1 MIRSFVKTI
10 AGVSVA
16 LSLMVVGCTGN
27 KGSSYDKLKTSYDSL
42 LMQSDKNQADLN
54 EAIGIINEVESNLSQ
69 IADAEH
75 RVQADALKGEL
86 NQSQKQQIMDE
97 ISLLRQTLQENKQ
110 NLAQQQEKL
119 KRSGINIAAL
129 NKKIDLLSSQ
139 IAEKDQMIQSLQ
151 ADLESARGMIAR
163 QDSLITEQTE
173 KGAVNEA
180 TIAIQNKKLQAQDA
194 ALHQAYYCFG
204 TLSELKEENII
215 KGGGLFSKAKVLP
228 EGFNQEYFKQVDT
241 RDLTTIA
248 LFAAKAHLRTQH
260 PASSYHFEKDADGN
274 QTLVIDNQKDFWSR
288 SKYLVVEVE

>member
-86 NQSQKQQIMDE
+86 NQSQKQHIMDE

-180 TIAIQNKKLQAQDA
+180 TIAIQNKKLEAQDA

-228 EGFNQEYFKQVDT
+228 EGFNQDYFKQVDT

-274 QTLVIDNQKDFWSR
+274 QTLVIDNQQEFWSR

>member
-1 MIRSFVKTI
+1 M
-10 AGVSVA
+10 VA
-16 LSLMVVGCTGN
+16 GCTGN

-54 EAIGIINEVESNLSQ
+54 EAIGIINEVEGNLSQ

-86 NQSQKQQIMDE
+86 NQSQKQRIMDE

-129 NKKIDLLSSQ
+129 DKKISLLTSQ

-163 QDSLITEQTE
+163 QDSLITEQSE
-173 KGAVNEA
+173 KGAVSEA
-180 TIAIQNKKLQAQDA
+180 TIAIQNKRLQDQDA
-194 ALHQAYYCFG
+194 ALHRAYYCFG

>member
-16 LSLMVVGCTGN
+16 LSLLVVGCTGN

-54 EAIGIINEVESNLSQ
+54 EAIGIINEVESNLNQ

-274 QTLVIDNQKDFWSR
+274 QTLVIDNQQEFWSR

>member
-1 MIRSFVKTI
+1 MIRSLVKTL
-10 AGVSVA
+10 AGASVA

-54 EAIGIINEVESNLSQ
+54 EAIGIINEVEGNLSQ

-86 NQSQKQQIMDE
+86 NQSQKQRIMDE

-129 NKKIDLLSSQ
+129 NKKISLLTSQ

-151 ADLESARGMIAR
+151 ADLESAKGMIAR
-163 QDSLITEQTE
+163 QDSLISEQSE
-173 KGAVNEA
+173 KGAVSEA
-180 TIAIQNKKLQAQDA
+180 TIAIQNKRLQDQDA
-194 ALHQAYYCFG
+194 ALHRAYYCFG

>member
-16 LSLMVVGCTGN
+16 LSLMVAGCTGN

-54 EAIGIINEVESNLSQ
+54 EAIGIINEVESNLNQ

-86 NQSQKQQIMDE
+86 NQSQKQHIMDE

-173 KGAVNEA
+173 MGAVNEA
-180 TIAIQNKKLQAQDA
+180 TIAIQNKKLEAQDA

-228 EGFNQEYFKQVDT
+228 EGFNQDYFKQVDT

-274 QTLVIDNQKDFWSR
+274 QTLVIDNQQDFWSR

>member
-1 MIRSFVKTI
+1 MIRSFVKTL

-54 EAIGIINEVESNLSQ
+54 EAIGIINEVESNLNQ

-86 NQSQKQQIMDE
+86 NQSQKQHIMDE

-129 NKKIDLLSSQ
+129 DKKIDLLSSQ

-180 TIAIQNKKLQAQDA
+180 TIAMQNKKLEAQDA

-274 QTLVIDNQKDFWSR
+274 QTLVIDNQQEFWSR

>member
-1 MIRSFVKTI
+1 MIRSLVKTL
-10 AGVSVA
+10 AGASVA

-54 EAIGIINEVESNLSQ
+54 EAIGIINEVEGNLSQ

-86 NQSQKQQIMDE
+86 NQSQKQRIMDE

-129 NKKIDLLSSQ
+129 DKKISLLTSQ

-151 ADLESARGMIAR
+151 ADLDSAKGMIAR
-163 QDSLITEQTE
+163 QDSLISEQSE
-173 KGAVNEA
+173 RGAVNEA
-180 TIAIQNKKLQAQDA
+180 TIAIQNKRLQDQDA
-194 ALHQAYYCFG
+194 ALHRAYYCFG

>member
-16 LSLMVVGCTGN
+16 LSLMVAGCTGN

-54 EAIGIINEVESNLSQ
+54 EAIGIINEVESNLNQ

-86 NQSQKQQIMDE
+86 NQSQKQHIMDE

-180 TIAIQNKKLQAQDA
+180 TIAIQNKKLEAQDA

-228 EGFNQEYFKQVDT
+228 EGFNQDYFKQVDT

-274 QTLVIDNQKDFWSR
+274 QTLVIDNQQEFWSQ

>member
-1 MIRSFVKTI
+1 M
-10 AGVSVA
+10 A
-16 LSLMVVGCTGN
+16 LSLMVAGCTGN

-54 EAIGIINEVESNLSQ
+54 EAIGIINEVEGNLSQ

-86 NQSQKQQIMDE
+86 NQSQKQRIMDE

-129 NKKIDLLSSQ
+129 DKKISLLTSQ

-163 QDSLITEQTE
+163 QDSLITEQSE
-173 KGAVNEA
+173 KGAVSEA
-180 TIAIQNKKLQAQDA
+180 TIAIQNKRLQDQDA
-194 ALHQAYYCFG
+194 ALPVSYTHL
-204 TLSELKEENII
+204 TL
-215 KGGGLFSKAKVLP
+215 P
-228 EGFNQEYFKQVDT
+228 
-241 RDLTTIA
+241 TI
-248 LFAAKAHLRTQH
+248 L
-260 PASSYHFEKDADGN
+260 
-274 QTLVIDNQKDFWSR
+274 LV
-288 SKYLVVEVE
+288 

>member
-16 LSLMVVGCTGN
+16 LSLMVAGCTGN

-86 NQSQKQQIMDE
+86 NQSQKQHILDE

-274 QTLVIDNQKDFWSR
+274 QTLVIDNQQEFWSL

>member
-1 MIRSFVKTI
+1 M
-10 AGVSVA
+10 A
-16 LSLMVVGCTGN
+16 LSLMVAGCTGN

-54 EAIGIINEVESNLSQ
+54 EAIGIINEVESNLNQ

-86 NQSQKQQIMDE
+86 NQSQKQHIMDE

-180 TIAIQNKKLQAQDA
+180 TIAIQNKKLEAQDA

-228 EGFNQEYFKQVDT
+228 EGFNQDYFKQVDT

-274 QTLVIDNQKDFWSR
+274 QTLVIDNQQDFWSQ

>member
-16 LSLMVVGCTGN
+16 LLLMVVGCTGN

-228 EGFNQEYFKQVDT
+228 EGFNQDYFKQVDT

-274 QTLVIDNQKDFWSR
+274 QTLVIDNQQEFWSL

>member
-228 EGFNQEYFKQVDT
+228 EGFNQDYFKQVDT

-248 LFAAKAHLRTQH
+248 L
-260 PASSYHFEKDADGN
+260 
-274 QTLVIDNQKDFWSR
+274 
-288 SKYLVVEVE
+288 

>member
-1 MIRSFVKTI
+1 MIRSLVKTL

-16 LSLMVVGCTGN
+16 LSLMVAGCTGN

-54 EAIGIINEVESNLSQ
+54 EAIGIINEVEGNLSQ

-86 NQSQKQQIMDE
+86 NQSQKQRIMDE

-129 NKKIDLLSSQ
+129 DKKISLLTSQ

-163 QDSLITEQTE
+163 QDSLISEQSE
-173 KGAVNEA
+173 RGAVNEA
-180 TIAIQNKKLQAQDA
+180 TIAIQNKRLQDQDA
-194 ALHQAYYCFG
+194 ALHRAYYCFG

>member
-1 MIRSFVKTI
+1 MIRSLVKTL
-10 AGVSVA
+10 AGASVA

-54 EAIGIINEVESNLSQ
+54 EAIGIINEVEGNLSQ

-86 NQSQKQQIMDE
+86 NQSQKQRIMDE

-129 NKKIDLLSSQ
+129 DKKISLLTSQ

-163 QDSLITEQTE
+163 QDSLISEQSE
-173 KGAVNEA
+173 RGAVNEA
-180 TIAIQNKKLQAQDA
+180 TIAIQNKRLQDQDA
-194 ALHQAYYCFG
+194 ALHRAYYCFG

-241 RDLTTIA
+241 RDLTTVA

>member
-173 KGAVNEA
+173 K
-180 TIAIQNKKLQAQDA
+180 LQAQDA

-228 EGFNQEYFKQVDT
+228 EGFNQDYFKQVDT

-274 QTLVIDNQKDFWSR
+274 QTLVIDNQQEFWSR

>member
-1 MIRSFVKTI
+1 MIRSFVKTL

-16 LSLMVVGCTGN
+16 LSLMVAGCTGN

-42 LMQSDKNQADLN
+42 LMQSDKNQADLI
-54 EAIGIINEVESNLSQ
+54 EAIGIINEVEGNLSQ

-86 NQSQKQQIMDE
+86 NQSQKQRIMDE

-129 NKKIDLLSSQ
+129 DKKISLLTSQ

-163 QDSLITEQTE
+163 QDSLITEQSE
-173 KGAVNEA
+173 KGAVSEA
-180 TIAIQNKKLQAQDA
+180 TIAIQNKRLQDQDA
-194 ALHQAYYCFG
+194 ALHRAYYCFG

>member
-1 MIRSFVKTI
+1 M
-10 AGVSVA
+10 A

-194 ALHQAYYCFG
+194 TLHQAYYCFG

-228 EGFNQEYFKQVDT
+228 EGFNQDYFKQVDT

-274 QTLVIDNQKDFWSR
+274 QTLVIDNQQEFWSR

>member
-86 NQSQKQQIMDE
+86 NQSQKQHIMDE

-228 EGFNQEYFKQVDT
+228 EGFNQDYFKQVDT

-274 QTLVIDNQKDFWSR
+274 QTLVIDNQQEFWSR

>member
-110 NLAQQQEKL
+110 NLALQQEKL

-180 TIAIQNKKLQAQDA
+180 TIAIQNKKLEAQDA

-274 QTLVIDNQKDFWSR
+274 QTLVIDNQQEFWSR

>member
-16 LSLMVVGCTGN
+16 LSLMVAGCTGN

-54 EAIGIINEVESNLSQ
+54 EAIGIINEVESNLNQ

-86 NQSQKQQIMDE
+86 NQSQKQHIMDE

-180 TIAIQNKKLQAQDA
+180 TIAIQNKKLEAQDA

-228 EGFNQEYFKQVDT
+228 EGFNQDYFKQVDT

-274 QTLVIDNQKDFWSR
+274 QTLVIDNQQEFWSR

>member
-1 MIRSFVKTI
+1 MT
-10 AGVSVA
+10 

-54 EAIGIINEVESNLSQ
+54 EAIDIINEVEGNLNQ

-86 NQSQKQQIMDE
+86 NQSQKQRIMDE

-129 NKKIDLLSSQ
+129 DKKINLLNRQ

-163 QDSLITEQTE
+163 QDSLITEQSE
-173 KGAVNEA
+173 RGAVNEA
-180 TIAIQNKKLQAQDA
+180 TIAIQNKRLQDQDA
-194 ALHQAYYCFG
+194 ALHRAYYCFG

-274 QTLVIDNQKDFWSR
+274 QTLVIDNQQDFWSR

>member
-54 EAIGIINEVESNLSQ
+54 EAIGIINEVESNLNQ

-228 EGFNQEYFKQVDT
+228 EGFNQDYFKQVDT

-274 QTLVIDNQKDFWSR
+274 QTLVIDNQQEFWSL

>member
-1 MIRSFVKTI
+1 MIRSLVKTL
-10 AGVSVA
+10 AGASVA

-54 EAIGIINEVESNLSQ
+54 EAIGIINEVEGNLSQ

-86 NQSQKQQIMDE
+86 NQSQKQRIMDE

-119 KRSGINIAAL
+119 KRSGITIAAL
-129 NKKIDLLSSQ
+129 DKKISLLTSQ

-163 QDSLITEQTE
+163 QDSLISEQSE
-173 KGAVNEA
+173 RGAVNEA
-180 TIAIQNKKLQAQDA
+180 TIAIQNKRLQDQDA
-194 ALHQAYYCFG
+194 ALHRAYYCFG

>member
-10 AGVSVA
+10 AGVSLA

-54 EAIGIINEVESNLSQ
+54 EAIGIINEVESNLNQ

-180 TIAIQNKKLQAQDA
+180 TIAIQNKKLEAQDA

-228 EGFNQEYFKQVDT
+228 EGFNQDYFKQVDT

-274 QTLVIDNQKDFWSR
+274 QTLVIDNQQDFWSR

>member
-16 LSLMVVGCTGN
+16 LTLMVVGCTGN

-54 EAIGIINEVESNLSQ
+54 EAIGIINEVESSLSQ

-180 TIAIQNKKLQAQDA
+180 TIAIQNKKLEAQDA

-274 QTLVIDNQKDFWSR
+274 QTLVIDNQQEFWSR

>member
-1 MIRSFVKTI
+1 MIRSLVKTL

-16 LSLMVVGCTGN
+16 LSLMVAGCTGN

-54 EAIGIINEVESNLSQ
+54 EAIGIINEVEGNLSQ

-86 NQSQKQQIMDE
+86 NQSQKQRIMDE

-129 NKKIDLLSSQ
+129 DKKISLLTSQ

-163 QDSLITEQTE
+163 QDSLITEQSE
-173 KGAVNEA
+173 KGAVSEA
-180 TIAIQNKKLQAQDA
+180 TIAIQNKRLQDQDA
-194 ALHQAYYCFG
+194 ALHRAYYCFG

-228 EGFNQEYFKQVDT
+228 EGFNQDYFKQVDT

>member
-1 MIRSFVKTI
+1 MIRSFVKTL

-16 LSLMVVGCTGN
+16 LSLMVAGCTGN

-54 EAIGIINEVESNLSQ
+54 EAIGIINEVEGNLSQ

-86 NQSQKQQIMDE
+86 NQSQKQRIMDE

-129 NKKIDLLSSQ
+129 DKKINLLNSQ

-163 QDSLITEQTE
+163 QDSLITEQSE

-180 TIAIQNKKLQAQDA
+180 TIAIQNKKLQDQDA
-194 ALHQAYYCFG
+194 ALHRAYYCFG

-260 PASSYHFEKDADGN
+260 PDSSYHFEKDADGN

>member
-1 MIRSFVKTI
+1 M
-10 AGVSVA
+10 A

-54 EAIGIINEVESNLSQ
+54 EAIGIINEVEGNLSQ

-86 NQSQKQQIMDE
+86 NQSQKQRIMDE

-129 NKKIDLLSSQ
+129 DKKISLLTSQ

-163 QDSLITEQTE
+163 QDSLISEQSE
-173 KGAVNEA
+173 RGAVNEA
-180 TIAIQNKKLQAQDA
+180 TIAIQNKRLQDQDA
-194 ALHQAYYCFG
+194 ALHRAYYCFG
-204 TLSELKEENII
+204 TLSV
-215 KGGGLFSKAKVLP
+215 S
-228 EGFNQEYFKQVDT
+228 
-241 RDLTTIA
+241 
-248 LFAAKAHLRTQH
+248 
-260 PASSYHFEKDADGN
+260 
-274 QTLVIDNQKDFWSR
+274 
-288 SKYLVVEVE
+288 

>member
-54 EAIGIINEVESNLSQ
+54 EAIGIINEVESNLNQ

-180 TIAIQNKKLQAQDA
+180 TIAIQNKKLEAQDA

>member
-16 LSLMVVGCTGN
+16 LSLMVAGCTGN

-54 EAIGIINEVESNLSQ
+54 EAIGIINEVESNLNQ

-86 NQSQKQQIMDE
+86 NQSQKQHIMDE

-274 QTLVIDNQKDFWSR
+274 QTLVIDNQQEFWSR

>member
-1 MIRSFVKTI
+1 M
-10 AGVSVA
+10 A

-54 EAIGIINEVESNLSQ
+54 EAIGIINEVEGNLSQ

-86 NQSQKQQIMDE
+86 NQSQKQRIMDE

-129 NKKIDLLSSQ
+129 DKKINLLNSQ

-163 QDSLITEQTE
+163 QDSLITEQSE
-173 KGAVNEA
+173 RGAVNEA
-180 TIAIQNKKLQAQDA
+180 TIAIQNKRLQDQDA
-194 ALHQAYYCFG
+194 ALHRAYYCFG

-274 QTLVIDNQKDFWSR
+274 QTLVIDNQQDFWSR

>member
-1 MIRSFVKTI
+1 MIRSLVKTL
-10 AGVSVA
+10 AGASVA

-54 EAIGIINEVESNLSQ
+54 EAIGIINEVEGNLSQ

-86 NQSQKQQIMDE
+86 NQSQKQRIMDE

-129 NKKIDLLSSQ
+129 DKKISLLTRQ

-163 QDSLITEQTE
+163 QDSLISEQSE
-173 KGAVNEA
+173 RGAVNEA
-180 TIAIQNKKLQAQDA
+180 TIAIQNKRLQDQDA
-194 ALHQAYYCFG
+194 ALHRAYYCFG

>member
-16 LSLMVVGCTGN
+16 LSLMVAGCTGN

-86 NQSQKQQIMDE
+86 NQSQKQHILDE

-274 QTLVIDNQKDFWSR
+274 QTLVIDNQQEFWSR

>member
-1 MIRSFVKTI
+1 MIRSLVKTL
-10 AGVSVA
+10 AGASVA

-54 EAIGIINEVESNLSQ
+54 EAIGIINEVEGNLSQ

-86 NQSQKQQIMDE
+86 NQSQKQRIMDE

-129 NKKIDLLSSQ
+129 DKKISLLTSQ

-163 QDSLITEQTE
+163 QDSLISEQSE
-173 KGAVNEA
+173 RGAVNEA
-180 TIAIQNKKLQAQDA
+180 TIAIQNKRLQDQDA
-194 ALHQAYYCFG
+194 ALHRAYYCFG

>member
-1 MIRSFVKTI
+1 MIRSFVKTL

-16 LSLMVVGCTGN
+16 LSLMVAGCTGN

-54 EAIGIINEVESNLSQ
+54 EAIGIINEVEGNLSQ

-86 NQSQKQQIMDE
+86 NQSQKQRIMDE

-129 NKKIDLLSSQ
+129 DKKISLLTSQ

-163 QDSLITEQTE
+163 QDSLITEQSE
-173 KGAVNEA
+173 KGAVSEA
-180 TIAIQNKKLQAQDA
+180 TIAIQNKRLQDQDA
-194 ALHQAYYCFG
+194 ALHRAYYCFG
-204 TLSELKEENII
+204 TLSELKEKNII

>member
-16 LSLMVVGCTGN
+16 LSLLVVGCTGN

-228 EGFNQEYFKQVDT
+228 EGFNQDYFKQVDT

-274 QTLVIDNQKDFWSR
+274 QTLVIDNQQEFWSR

>member
-180 TIAIQNKKLQAQDA
+180 TIAIQNKKLEAQDA

-274 QTLVIDNQKDFWSR
+274 QTLVIDNQQEFWSR

>member
-1 MIRSFVKTI
+1 MIRSLVKTL
-10 AGVSVA
+10 AGASVA
-16 LSLMVVGCTGN
+16 LSLMVAGCTGN

-54 EAIGIINEVESNLSQ
+54 EAIGIINEVEGNLSQ

-86 NQSQKQQIMDE
+86 NQSQKQRIMDE

-129 NKKIDLLSSQ
+129 DKKISLLTSQ

-163 QDSLITEQTE
+163 QDSLITEQSE
-173 KGAVNEA
+173 KGAVSEA
-180 TIAIQNKKLQAQDA
+180 TIAIQNKRLQDQDA
-194 ALHQAYYCFG
+194 ALHRAYYCFG

-228 EGFNQEYFKQVDT
+228 EGFNQDYFKQVDT

>member
-42 LMQSDKNQADLN
+42 LLQSDKNQADLN

-228 EGFNQEYFKQVDT
+228 EGFNQDYFKQVDT

-274 QTLVIDNQKDFWSR
+274 QTLVIDNQQEFWSR